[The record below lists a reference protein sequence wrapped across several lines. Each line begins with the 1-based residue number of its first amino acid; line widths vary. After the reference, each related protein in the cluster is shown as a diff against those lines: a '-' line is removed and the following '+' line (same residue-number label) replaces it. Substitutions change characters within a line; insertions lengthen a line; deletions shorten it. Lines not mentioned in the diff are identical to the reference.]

1 MMRFVKQISNF
12 KWAWQSKYK
21 LAIEAE
27 MTEDELNKFLEKNS
41 IVAETKDVDRVEIV
55 IVVKGIYE

>member
-1 MMRFVKQISNF
+1 MMQFIKQISNF

-27 MTEDELNKFLEKNS
+27 MTEYELNKFLEKNS
-41 IVAETKDVDRVEIV
+41 IVAETKDVYRVEIV